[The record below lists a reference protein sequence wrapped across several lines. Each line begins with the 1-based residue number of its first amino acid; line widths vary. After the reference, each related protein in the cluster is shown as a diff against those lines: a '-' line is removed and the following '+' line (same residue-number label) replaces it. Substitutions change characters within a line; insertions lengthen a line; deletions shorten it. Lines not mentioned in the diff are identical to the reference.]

1 MKNLLTVV
9 MLFVFS
15 TALYA
20 QKDVT
25 KFLGIPVD
33 GTKTAMIQKLKAK
46 GFTPSI
52 WDKNIL
58 EGEFNGF
65 EVNVHIVTNNNKV
78 WRIMLADKNTQ
89 DETGIKIR
97 FNKLCRQFENNKKYE
112 PMTDKEQ
119 TIPDDED
126 LSYEMAIH
134 NKRYEAGFYQIS
146 PLDTVAIYNESKQSL
161 LDKYTQEQ
169 LDNPT
174 EEISIAIQLNYLNN
188 KLDIELQN
196 IFAMTNNY
204 VWFMIVEHAGEYY
217 ITMYYDNEYNHADGE
232 DL

>member
-65 EVNVHIVTNNNKV
+65 DE
-78 WRIMLADKNTQ
+78 NTL

-126 LSYEMAIH
+126 LSYEMTVN
-134 NKRYEAGFYQIS
+134 NKRYEAVFYQIS

-174 EEISIAIQLNYLNN
+174 EEISAAIRLNYRNN
-188 KLDIELQN
+188 RLDIGLQN
-196 IFAMTNNY
+196 LFAMTNNF
-204 VWFMIVEHAGEYY
+204 VWFMITEHAGKYY

>member
-46 GFTPSI
+46 GFTPST

-65 EVNVHIVTNNNKV
+65 DVNVHIVTNNNKV
-78 WRIMLADKNTQ
+78 WRIMLADKITQ

-97 FNKLCRQFENNKKYE
+97 FNELCRQFENNKKYKS
-112 PMTDKEQ
+112 MTDKEQ

-126 LSYEMAIH
+126 LSYEMTVN
-134 NKRYEAGFYQIS
+134 NKRYDAGFYQIS
-146 PLDTVAIYNESKQSL
+146 PLDTIAIYNESKQSL

-174 EEISIAIQLNYLNN
+174 EEISTAIQLNYLNN

-196 IFAMTNNY
+196 IFAMTNNF
-204 VWFMIVEHAGEYY
+204 VWFMITEHAGKYH
-217 ITMYYDNEYNHADGE
+217 ITMFYDNEYNHADGE